1 MLEERFYDAA
11 RGRFETTWTFMSG
24 ADRRPHRFSHRA
36 YTAPELTAM
45 TAGAGLE
52 VERLWGGLDGSD
64 LDKDSRRI
72 VMLARRMG

>member
-1 MLEERFYDAA
+1 
-11 RGRFETTWTFMSG
+11 MSG
-24 ADRRPHRFSHRA
+24 ADRHPHGFSHRA

>member
-1 MLEERFYDAA
+1 
-11 RGRFETTWTFMSG
+11 
-24 ADRRPHRFSHRA
+24 
-36 YTAPELTAM
+36 M